1 MSISNEDYLNELIAK
16 AKNSWAGVDVDSYM
30 KNLRD
35 MDAVKIRCRYLMVG
49 DWITDE
55 NGFPM
60 QITNVGEDY
69 AYATF
74 EGLEGD
80 PWEFDDKDDKPQP
93 IPITPEILEKNGWWY
108 DVEDMWLHD
117 EVDFGI
123 ERWNGGFQ
131 CYDINQIKLDS
142 VHELQRAL
150 RCCGLWD
157 MADNFKI

>member
-1 MSISNEDYLNELIAK
+1 MSTSNKDYLDGLIAK
-16 AKNSWAGVDVDSYM
+16 AKKSWEGVDVDSYM

-35 MDAVKIRCRYLMVG
+35 MKTETIRCRDLMVG

-55 NGFPM
+55 HGFPM

-74 EGLEGD
+74 DGLEGD
-80 PWEFDDKDDKPQP
+80 PWEFDDKDDQPQT

-123 ERWNGGFQ
+123 ERWKGGFQ
-131 CYDINQIKLDS
+131 CYNITQIKLYS
-142 VHELQRAL
+142 VHQLQHSL
-150 RCCGLWD
+150 HLCGLND
-157 MADNFKI
+157 LADNFKI